1 MWSYSNL
8 SLNLSGEE
16 DASTLKMCILGFWPQ
31 EPLVT
36 RHMRLFL
43 WSITPYNPIN
53 WSCSG
58 SKKKNHVKADV
69 LTVVKMYNLLG
80 FKVSEQ
86 ELLLLKVGRR

>member
-58 SKKKNHVKADV
+58 SKKEKK
-69 LTVVKMYNLLG
+69 KMLG
-80 FKVSEQ
+80 KTM
-86 ELLLLKVGRR
+86 G